1 MTPAHDTPLAL
12 LGYAPDVA
20 RALRELGLTAVSV
33 PVDSLEDVLRACAVL
48 ACPGAL
54 VAGPL
59 RAAVLALGAST
70 SLGVSVSAVRADTA
84 ALRSGAADAVSFTGG
99 THGQA
104 VQTHATCTLPDALLD
119 TLEDSGYPVRGA
131 RALLIGQS
139 GDLGAGLA
147 LTRLGLSSL
156 TLAAASHPEAEAL
169 ARSLPGGLKAYVTS
183 RSDPAL
189 ITLAERADLIVL
201 TAGPLPPGVL
211 QPFHALLD
219 LTGRAS
225 SAASKAGAALVPLIR
240 LPELRLA
247 RRLHHAT
254 GQRFAPEV
262 LSGLA
267 KVLD

>member
-54 VAGPL
+54 VAGQL

-70 SLGVSVSAVRADTA
+70 SAVRADTA

-169 ARSLPGGLKAYVTS
+169 ARSLPGGLKAHVTS

-225 SAASKAGAALVPLIR
+225 SAASKAGAALVPLTR

-262 LSGLA
+262 LIGLA

>member
-12 LGYAPDVA
+12 LGYAPDAA
-20 RALRELGLTAVSV
+20 RALRELGLTAISV
-33 PVDSLEDVLRACAVL
+33 PVGSLEDVLRACAVL

-59 RAAVLALGAST
+59 RAALVALSAST
-70 SLGVSVSAVRADTA
+70 VRADTS

-99 THGQA
+99 QHGQA
-104 VQTHATCTLPDALLD
+104 AQTHATCTLPDALLD

-169 ARSLPGGLKAYVTS
+169 ARGLPGGLKAHVTS

-225 SAASKAGAALVPLIR
+225 SAASKAGAALVPLTR

-262 LSGLA
+262 LTGLA

>member
-12 LGYAPDVA
+12 LGYPQGTG
-20 RALRELGLTAVSV
+20 RALRDLGLNALSV
-33 PVDSLEDVLRACAVL
+33 PEAPLAEVLGACATL
-48 ACPGAL
+48 AFRGAL
-54 VAGPL
+54 VAPALQEG
-59 RAAVLALGAST
+59 VLA
-70 SLGVSVSAVRADTA
+70 VSQPDSAATRAGT
-84 ALRSGAADAVSFTGG
+84 ADALAFVRGG
-99 THGQA
+99 SGGG
-104 VQTHATCTLPDALLD
+104 QTHATCTLPDALLD

-139 GDLGAGLA
+139 GDLSAGLA

-156 TLAAASHPEAEAL
+156 TLAAASRPEAEAL
-169 ARSLPGGLKAYVTS
+169 ARGLTVGLNAAGLNVQVTS

-189 ITLAERADLIVL
+189 VTLAERADLIVL

-219 LTGRAS
+219 LTGRAG
-225 SAASKAGAALVPLIR
+225 SAASKAGAAQVSLAR

-254 GQRFAPEV
+254 GQRFAPDALAE
-262 LSGLA
+262 LA
-267 KVLD
+267 KVLG

>member
-12 LGYAPDVA
+12 LGYAPGAA
-20 RALRELGLTAVSV
+20 RALRELGLTAISV
-33 PVDSLEDVLRACAVL
+33 PTGSLDEVLRACAAL

-59 RAAVLALGAST
+59 RAAVLAL
-70 SLGVSVSAVRADTA
+70 SAPTVRADTA

-99 THGQA
+99 QHGQA
-104 VQTHATCTLPDALLD
+104 AQTHATCTLPDALLD

-169 ARSLPGGLKAYVTS
+169 ARGLPGGLKAHVTS

-189 ITLAERADLIVL
+189 VTLAERADLIVL

-225 SAASKAGAALVPLIR
+225 GAASKAGAALVPLTR

-254 GQRFAPEV
+254 GQRFAPEA

-267 KVLD
+267 KVLE

>member
-12 LGYAPDVA
+12 LGYDPGAA
-20 RALRELGLTAVSV
+20 RALRELGLTAISV
-33 PVDSLEDVLRACAVL
+33 PVNSLEDVLRACAVL

-59 RAAVLALGAST
+59 RAAVLALGLT
-70 SLGVSVSAVRADTA
+70 PGVAASAVRADTA
-84 ALRSGAADAVSFTGG
+84 ALRSGVADAVSFTGG
-99 THGQA
+99 QHGQA
-104 VQTHATCTLPDALLD
+104 AQTHATCTLPDALLD

-169 ARSLPGGLKAYVTS
+169 ARSLPGGLKAHVTS

-189 ITLAERADLIVL
+189 VTLAERADLIVL

-225 SAASKAGAALVPLIR
+225 GAASRAGAALVPLTR

-262 LSGLA
+262 LTGLA
-267 KVLD
+267 KVLE

>member
-70 SLGVSVSAVRADTA
+70 SAVRADTA

-225 SAASKAGAALVPLIR
+225 SAASKAGAALVPLTR

-262 LSGLA
+262 LIGLA

>member
-12 LGYAPDVA
+12 LGYAPDAA
-20 RALRELGLTAVSV
+20 RALRELGLTAISV
-33 PVDSLEDVLRACAVL
+33 PVGNLEDVLRACAVL

-70 SLGVSVSAVRADTA
+70 SVVRADTA

-104 VQTHATCTLPDALLD
+104 AQTHATCTLPDALLD

-169 ARSLPGGLKAYVTS
+169 ARGLPGGLKAHVTS

-189 ITLAERADLIVL
+189 VTLAERADLIVL

-225 SAASKAGAALVPLIR
+225 SAASKAGAALVPLTR

-262 LSGLA
+262 LSELA
-267 KVLD
+267 KVLE

>member
-70 SLGVSVSAVRADTA
+70 SAVRADTA

-99 THGQA
+99 IHGQA

-169 ARSLPGGLKAYVTS
+169 ARSLPGGLKAHVTS

-201 TAGPLPPGVL
+201 TAGALPPGVL

-225 SAASKAGAALVPLIR
+225 GAASKAGAALVPLIR

-247 RRLHHAT
+247 RRLHYAT